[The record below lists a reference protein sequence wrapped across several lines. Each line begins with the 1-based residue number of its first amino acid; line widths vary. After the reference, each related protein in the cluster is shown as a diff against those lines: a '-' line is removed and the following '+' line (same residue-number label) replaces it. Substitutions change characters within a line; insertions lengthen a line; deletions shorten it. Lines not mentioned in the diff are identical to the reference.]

1 MKLPVNLQP
10 QLESQS
16 RQKEESQIVV
26 KWLGRV
32 NECLAEQSP
41 DLFEKATRRARVSRK
56 QLKTGK
62 GLTHQHF
69 DKVVDYVRRD
79 HPEITLCFLSR
90 VELLDLGMLGYAVV
104 SCSTVGKGLG
114 MLARYQE
121 LTSDRFTE
129 KHSSEDGSHII
140 RPLATWRHL
149 NEDVSIAEDCLAGNW
164 RAINLMMGPDADY
177 QGANVC
183 FAHAP
188 PAYSSLYEE
197 FFGPC
202 TVRFN
207 CERAELIIPSG
218 WLQRPVAT
226 ANAPVSD
233 VAMAI
238 CERLLGPGGNTRVDT
253 VRAVRRRLLNRPG
266 NHMLSLE
273 EAADEMYMSTAQLR
287 KRLYRAGT
295 SYKSIVL
302 EVRMVLAR
310 HYLESTHLSVQ
321 EIAYLLDYSQPGPFS
336 RAFKKY
342 FGQPPNSMRD
352 QPLHVM

>member
-1 MKLPVNLQP
+1 MTLPVNLQA
-10 QLESQS
+10 QFESES
-16 RQKEESQIVV
+16 RQEEESQIVA

-32 NECLAEQSP
+32 NECLAAQSP
-41 DLFEKATRRARVSRK
+41 GLFEKAARRARVSQK
-56 QLKTGK
+56 QLQTGK
-62 GLTHQHF
+62 KLTHEHF

-79 HPEITLCFLSR
+79 HPEIILCYLSR

-104 SCSTVGKGLG
+104 SCSTVGKGLA
-114 MLARYQE
+114 MLSRYQE

-129 KHSSEDGSHII
+129 KHLSESGNHII
-140 RPLATWRHL
+140 RPLPTWRHL

-164 RAINLMMGPDADY
+164 RAITLMMGPDADY
-177 QGANVC
+177 QGASAC
-183 FAHAP
+183 FSHDP
-188 PAYSSLYEE
+188 PAYSALYEE
-197 FFGPC
+197 VFGPS

-207 CERAELIIPSG
+207 AERTELIIPSD
-218 WLQRPVAT
+218 WLDNPVTT
-226 ANAPVSD
+226 ANAPIAD

-238 CERLLGPGGNTRVDT
+238 CERLLGPGGITRVDT
-253 VRAVRRRLLNRPG
+253 ARAVRRRLLNRPG

-273 EAADEMYMSTAQLR
+273 EAADEMQMSTAQLR

-302 EVRMVLAR
+302 EVRMVLAK
-310 HYLESTHLSVQ
+310 HYLESTHLTVQ

-342 FGQPPNSMRD
+342 FGQPPNSIRT
-352 QPLHVM
+352 QPLHAT